1 MALANSRC
9 DSPVTF
15 ISNSDDAGV
24 RPNRSEL
31 GDALL
36 LRVHDSPG
44 ISGRASTGSGTSF
57 LWAQKRTKKGAMTGV
72 RWSSGGIRITQ
83 ATSTRCS
90 RCNKIRPEV
99 CFLSIVQRI
108 RANFALL
115 AHLRE
120 HITAAFATNVF

>member
-44 ISGRASTGSGTSF
+44 ISGRASTGSGYQ
-57 LWAQKRTKKGAMTGV
+57 LLMGAKENQKRRDDGCAV
-72 RWSSGGIRITQ
+72 VLWR
-83 ATSTRCS
+83 
-90 RCNKIRPEV
+90 N
-99 CFLSIVQRI
+99 
-108 RANFALL
+108 
-115 AHLRE
+115 
-120 HITAAFATNVF
+120 